1 MVARG
6 KIHLPAV
13 KLNKTQRSET
23 STVHVVWLR
32 GSLIVYQSDWKKLLI
47 RYEGRSEWL
56 VFEQCESCRRV
67 DCSDVTR
74 LHAAAAV
81 ISAAISLT
89 WKSRQDAGVGTRF
102 LRVLRRVFG
111 LQDLVEVEEF
121 SVPPVDEILTPSFS
135 PHLNHKPLG
144 EKRKHEAG
152 WYSLSSKLSADFCKT
167 YKVVDEAFLLL
178 DVGDGGTDSDVVRQ
192 LIKVAA

>member
-1 MVARG
+1 M
-6 KIHLPAV
+6 
-13 KLNKTQRSET
+13 
-23 STVHVVWLR
+23 
-32 GSLIVYQSDWKKLLI
+32 
-47 RYEGRSEWL
+47 
-56 VFEQCESCRRV
+56 
-67 DCSDVTR
+67 TR

-152 WYSLSSKLSADFCKT
+152 LYSLL
-167 YKVVDEAFLLL
+167 
-178 DVGDGGTDSDVVRQ
+178 
-192 LIKVAA
+192 

>member
-1 MVARG
+1 M
-6 KIHLPAV
+6 
-13 KLNKTQRSET
+13 
-23 STVHVVWLR
+23 
-32 GSLIVYQSDWKKLLI
+32 
-47 RYEGRSEWL
+47 
-56 VFEQCESCRRV
+56 
-67 DCSDVTR
+67 TR
-74 LHAAAAV
+74 PHAAAAV

>member
-1 MVARG
+1 M
-6 KIHLPAV
+6 
-13 KLNKTQRSET
+13 
-23 STVHVVWLR
+23 
-32 GSLIVYQSDWKKLLI
+32 
-47 RYEGRSEWL
+47 
-56 VFEQCESCRRV
+56 
-67 DCSDVTR
+67 TR
-74 LHAAAAV
+74 PHAAAAV

-152 WYSLSSKLSADFCKT
+152 LYSLSSKLSADFCKT

-178 DVGDGGTDSDVVRQ
+178 DVGDGGADSDVVRQ